1 MKAMKLTSDS
11 FLYQSFD
18 YGRELHLYLTSAD
31 VIDKNSASFADIAY
45 DIKMRQVSPI
55 IMKVLMSN
63 KVVLLLP
70 NKGVSRALKVMYAK
84 NVTSIDKND
93 KKVYIDCSG
102 IITFDNGKYKCK
114 SIMTLVS
121 YILTAMVYIIY
132 YEKPELLLNDI
143 TVAQASTD
151 AFVDMMLYILG
162 YLKVPVTL
170 GDNKERM
177 SFAIAEY
184 FLYCVF
190 GKDNEDIIFNI
201 AKKSSKIKDKKDC
214 DYYHTRFYDAID
226 SGKGNIDTFLK
237 KFAEVFLGQKED
249 GSAVPGRASL
259 TTDTFVQRWMYSFGA
274 GTFLGLELF
283 VPFTEIITDCY
294 VGAYINQQNTIEKV
308 VGSKNV
314 VRLTNQLL
322 KIGSD
327 A

>member
-1 MKAMKLTSDS
+1 MKITSDS

-18 YGRELHLYLTSAD
+18 YGRELHTYLASAE
-31 VIDKNSASFADIAY
+31 VIDKNSDAFSDIAY

-55 IMKVLMSN
+55 IMKVLMSS

-70 NKGVSRALKVMYAK
+70 AKGVSRAFKVMYAK

-102 IITFDNGKYKCK
+102 IVTYDNGKYKCK
-114 SIMTLVS
+114 STMTLVS

-132 YEKPELLLNDI
+132 YERPKLILNDVTI
-143 TVAQASTD
+143 TQSGTE
-151 AFVDMMLYILG
+151 AFIDMMLYVLG

-170 GDNKERM
+170 GDNKEKM
-177 SFAIAEY
+177 AFVIAEY
-184 FLYCVF
+184 FLYCVL
-190 GKDNEDIIFNI
+190 GKDSEDTIFNI
-201 AKKSSKIKDKKDC
+201 AKKASKIKEKKDC
-214 DYYHTRFYDAID
+214 DYYHTKFFETINNGA
-226 SGKGNIDTFLK
+226 GNIDDFIK
-237 KFAEVFLGQKED
+237 KFAEVFLGQD
-249 GSAVPGRASL
+249 GSPMPQGRATL
-259 TTDTFVQRWMYSFGA
+259 TTDSFVQRWMYSFGA

-283 VPFTEIITDCY
+283 VPFSEIITDCY

-308 VGSKNV
+308 AGKNV
-314 VRLTNQLL
+314 VKFTNQLL